1 MSKTLKEQLSKV
13 APSLG
18 FDVKKTE
25 SYSKQ
30 TNPRHNLTLAKQL
43 KRGVEKISLENLTSK
58 GDVMSLDLKLGDR
71 VEHRRF
77 GQGIIVRLC
86 PNAQGIIADVKFAHA
101 TEYVDSRSLKCSRIE
116 DIRHKIKSESRRKAD
131 AAKKEQEK
139 KICEKEERRKQE
151 IRRQQKIELERKRA
165 EELSKTR
172 KQALITKLQNIFES
186 DFLSADQLY
195 KTDPDSTLINEREF
209 EEAKTN
215 FVRKWA
221 VDTLGIKLDEE
232 QAAAVAAVH
241 GDIKVT
247 ARAGSGKTRTL
258 VTRSIF
264 LQKHCRIA
272 PHEILLLAFNTAAA
286 NKVKEDLSKFLKGN
300 LPHVLNF
307 HKLAYALVRPK
318 EELIYDDDNVNQF
331 SLSREIQEIID
342 SRRMSNE
349 YGSRIKDIML
359 EHFRHDWERMEN
371 GGFHLTIDELLAYRR
386 QLPRE
391 TLKGDYVKSF
401 GEKLIANI
409 LFENDIDYHY
419 ERYFPGK
426 NIDFDFRPDFT
437 IPHKDKNG
445 GVIVEYFGIQGDKDY
460 DELADRKRELMTK
473 QSSWAFLEFIPT
485 DITKDGEKEFAKIV
499 IEKLYKA
506 GISSTPLSETEIWE
520 RVKRRAIDGFTKA
533 MRQFISRCRKL
544 NLNPDKLKALVNAHT
559 PCSNAENFFLEIG
572 LSVYKDYQDIL
583 TKKRKEDFD
592 GIMWRAVTR
601 LHNNETNFERDKG
614 QERGNLKDLRFI
626 MIDEFQDF
634 SIMFFEMMKAIR
646 VVNPNVQFF
655 CVGDDWQAI
664 NAFAGSDLDYFENF
678 DQYFNNCS
686 QQNIRTNYRSP
697 RGVVSAGNALMN
709 GLGVPAQAS
718 PDRKDYGWLK
728 ICKINE
734 FIPTAP
740 EHALHNGDKRTPAL
754 LRLIRHLLERG
765 DSKVVMLSRR
775 SSAPWPIKYTDTE
788 LQEADEQ
795 ERFRS
800 RLCSYFPEEDRERI
814 TISTTHRYKGRERE
828 AVIILDATGS
838 NYPLIHPHWFFLRI
852 FKDSIDKI
860 EREERRLFYVA
871 VTRAMN
877 SLALITDAQTQSPY
891 LSHMN
896 SHHPIE
902 TLRWDD
908 LPPVP
913 SLESPRLEI
922 RVLNKHTY
930 DIRDQLKDRKF
941 KWNDPKRYWHKSV
954 MSEGFSFDL
963 LIKQPWANSGVKI
976 QVYTE
981 SLELLYER

>member
-1 MSKTLKEQLSKV
+1 MNKTLKDQLSKV
-13 APSLG
+13 APSL
-18 FDVKKTE
+18 
-25 SYSKQ
+25 
-30 TNPRHNLTLAKQL
+30 
-43 KRGVEKISLENLTSK
+43 NLTSK
-58 GDVMSLDLKLGDR
+58 CDVMTLDLKIGDR
-71 VEHRRF
+71 VKHRNF
-77 GQGIIVRLC
+77 GEGIIVQLY

-101 TEYVDSRSLKCSRIE
+101 TEYVDSRTLKCSRIE
-116 DIRHKIKSESRRKAD
+116 DIRHKIENEAKRKAN
-131 AAKKEQEK
+131 AAKKEREREIQEK
-139 KICEKEERRKQE
+139 EKLRRKE
-151 IRRQQKIELERKRA
+151 KRRQEKIEIERNRA
-165 EELSKTR
+165 EELNKAR
-172 KQALITKLQNIFES
+172 KQALLNRLQNIFES

-195 KTDPDSTLINEREF
+195 KADPDSNLINETEYK
-209 EEAKTN
+209 ESKTS
-215 FVRKWA
+215 FVQNWA
-221 VDTLGIKLDEE
+221 VNTIGIDLDVE

-286 NKVKEDLSKFLKGN
+286 NKVKDDLSKFLKGN
-300 LPHVLNF
+300 IPHVLNF

-318 EELIYDDDNVNQF
+318 EKPIYDDDNLNQF

-342 SRRMSNE
+342 SRRMSKE
-349 YGSRIKDIML
+349 YGPCIKEVML
-359 EHFRHDWERMEN
+359 EHFRHDWVNIAN
-371 GGFHLTIDELLAYRR
+371 GGFHLTIDEFLAHRR

-401 GEKLIANI
+401 GEKLIANT

-419 ERYFPGK
+419 EQYFPGK

-437 IPHKDKNG
+437 IPNKDKNG

-473 QSSWAFLEFIPT
+473 QSNWVFLEFFPK
-485 DITKDGEKEFAKIV
+485 DIKNYGEKKFAEALIGRLQ
-499 IEKLYKA
+499 EA
-506 GISSTPLSETEIWE
+506 GIRITPLSETEIWE
-520 RVKRRAIDGFTKA
+520 RVKERAIDGFTKA

-544 NLNPDKLKALVNAHT
+544 NLSPDKLKALVNAHT
-559 PCSNAENFFLEIG
+559 PCSKAESLFLGIG
-572 LSVYKDYQDIL
+572 ISVYEDYQNIL
-583 TKKRKEDFD
+583 TQKRKEDFD
-592 GIMWRAVTR
+592 GIMWRAVKR
-601 LHNNETNFERDKG
+601 LHNNETNFKRDQG
-614 QERGNLKDLRFI
+614 REIGNLKDIRFI

-634 SIMFFEMMKAIR
+634 SKMFFEMMNAIR
-646 VVNPNVQFF
+646 LVNPNVQFF

-697 RGVVSAGNALMN
+697 RGVVSVGNALMN
-709 GLGVPAQAS
+709 ELGGISAQAS
-718 PDRKDYGWLK
+718 PNRKDHGWLR
-728 ICKINE
+728 ICNIDE

-740 EHALHNGDKRTPAL
+740 EQALHNADKRTPAL
-754 LRLIRHLLERG
+754 LRLIRHLLER
-765 DSKVVMLSRR
+765 DTMVVMLSRR
-775 SSAPWPIKYTDTE
+775 SGAPWHNIQYTDTE

-800 RLCSYFPEEDRERI
+800 YICSYLPEDDRERI
-814 TISTTHRYKGRERE
+814 TISTTHKYKGRERE
-828 AVIILDATGS
+828 AVIILDATDS
-838 NYPLIHPHWFFLRI
+838 NYPLIHPHWFFQRV
-852 FKDSIDKI
+852 FKNSIDKI

-877 SLALITDAQTQSPY
+877 SLALITEAQTQSPFIADI
-891 LSHMN
+891 N

-908 LPPVP
+908 LAPVS
-913 SLESPRLEI
+913 SLDSPRLEI
-922 RVLNKHTY
+922 RVFNKYTY

-941 KWNDPKRYWHKSV
+941 KWNESKRYWHKAV
-954 MSEGFSFDL
+954 MAEGFSFDD
-963 LIKQPWANSGVKI
+963 LIGQPWANSGVEI
-976 QVYTE
+976 QVYNE